1 MNPDSASSRAQRYG
15 VKWPVRVRR
24 LDEATWSTGGSVN
37 LSISGIL
44 LEIPRPYRV
53 GDRVEV
59 EIIFLA
65 HPDARTIIR
74 SLGHVVRE
82 QDGQPGGTAVQF
94 DVERGVQTNGRQTDA
109 LTAALC
115 STHTRPSFQ

>member
-1 MNPDSASSRAQRYG
+1 MDPGSASARAQRYG

-24 LDEATWSTGGSVN
+24 LDEATWSPGSSVN

-44 LEIPRPYRV
+44 LETPRPYRV

-82 QDGQPGGTAVQF
+82 HGGVPGGTAVQF
-94 DVERGVQTNGRQTDA
+94 DVEGG
-109 LTAALC
+109 
-115 STHTRPSFQ
+115 TRSERRRN

>member
-1 MNPDSASSRAQRYG
+1 MDPGSASARAQRYG

-24 LDEATWSTGGSVN
+24 LDEATWSPGSSVN

-44 LEIPRPYRV
+44 LETPRPYRV

-59 EIIFLA
+59 EIVFLA
-65 HPDARTIIR
+65 HPDSRTIIR
-74 SLGHVVRE
+74 SLGQVVRE
-82 QDGQPGGTAVQF
+82 HGGLAGGTAVQF
-94 DVERGVQTNGRQTDA
+94 EVDGATRTNEGQTEL

-115 STHTRPSFQ
+115 STHTRSSFQ

>member
-1 MNPDSASSRAQRYG
+1 MNPSSASVRAQRYG
-15 VKWPVRVRR
+15 VTWPVQVRR
-24 LDEATWSTGGSVN
+24 LDEATWSPGSSIN

-44 LEIPRPYRV
+44 LQTHKPYRV

-65 HPDARTIIR
+65 HPDTRTIIR

-82 QDGQPGGTAVQF
+82 HAGVAGGTAVQF
-94 DVERGVQTNGRQTDA
+94 DVDCGSRTNDGQTEL

-115 STHTRPSFQ
+115 STQIRPFFQ